1 MICPFAFS
9 HSNPEEGI
17 CQNVDIF
24 LSKLPMSSQEL
35 LLSLFSSSPTVTP
48 SGSHSGP
55 PKEFQE
61 GEAGYAIMFPR
72 MEGVDIRPFH
82 FCKRTISE
90 SHLEEA
96 GWCDRLGVE
105 VMMTS
110 SEIYLSPLSHIGV
123 PQSTIKLVSAGLVLA
138 QYKPCNVKLI
148 LGLVYEC
155 E

>member
-1 MICPFAFS
+1 
-9 HSNPEEGI
+9 
-17 CQNVDIF
+17 
-24 LSKLPMSSQEL
+24 MSSQLL
-35 LLSLFSSSPTVTP
+35 LLSLSSSSPTVTP

-55 PKEFQE
+55 PEEFQE

-96 GWCDRLGVE
+96 GWCDRVE

-110 SEIYLSPLSHIGV
+110 SEIYFSPLCHIGV

-138 QYKPCNVKLI
+138 QYKPCSVKLI

-155 E
+155 VINTSMLNTSMALANRPP